1 MARKFPLFLDIS
13 DKKIVVYGA
22 GKIASRRVE
31 TLLAFTSSLTVF
43 APEASEPVQK
53 AWKEG
58 KLSYSQEAYV
68 PDSIPEDAFM
78 VLAATNSAEV
88 NEAIWQECRKKNS
101 GKCLQQQRT
110 L

>member
-1 MARKFPLFLDIS
+1 M
-13 DKKIVVYGA
+13 
-22 GKIASRRVE
+22 
-31 TLLAFTSSLTVF
+31 TVF

-78 VLAATNSAEV
+78 VLAATDSAEV
-88 NEAIWQECRKKNS
+88 NEAIWQECRKKKNS